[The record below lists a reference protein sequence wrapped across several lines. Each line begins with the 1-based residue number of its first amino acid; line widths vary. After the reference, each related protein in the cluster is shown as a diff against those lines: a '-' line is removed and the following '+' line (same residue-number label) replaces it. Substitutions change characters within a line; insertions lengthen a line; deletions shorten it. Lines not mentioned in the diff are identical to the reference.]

1 MPLFSAKKEVY
12 HWLKE
17 GKKTIDVR
25 KGNPR
30 SGSMAIFQSGGNYL
44 RFFIVKTETGKLH
57 EVIRADNYLQVIP
70 PAENLE
76 AARNYLR
83 GIYDAYDGL
92 FTAYHLAQL
101 PKQGAGC

>member
-1 MPLFSAKKEVY
+1 MPLFTAKKEVY

-30 SGSMAIFQSGGNYL
+30 SGEVAVFQSGSSYL
-44 RFFIVKTETGKLH
+44 RFSIVKTETGKLH
-57 EVIRADNYLQVIP
+57 EVIRADNYLQIIP
-70 PAENLE
+70 PAENLQ

-83 GIYDAYDGL
+83 GIYGDYDGL
-92 FTAYHLAQL
+92 FTAYHLAP
-101 PKQGAGC
+101 PK